1 MTKDKLEHLNKISND
16 MDKLER
22 VAKYKCGVESA
33 VLKDVIELIGDDF
46 YALVSKK
53 WGELND
59 KFKQL

>member
-22 VAKYKCGVESA
+22 VIKYKCSVEA
-33 VLKDVIELIGDDF
+33 TVLKDVIELVGDEF
-46 YALVSKK
+46 YALVTKK

>member
-1 MTKDKLEHLNKISND
+1 MTKDKLKHLNKISNY

-22 VAKYKCGVESA
+22 VAKYKCSVEST
-33 VLKDVIELIGDDF
+33 VLKEVIELIGDEF

>member
-1 MTKDKLEHLNKISND
+1 MTKDKLEHLNKISDD

-22 VAKYKCGVESA
+22 VAKYKCSVEST
-33 VLKDVIELIGDDF
+33 VLKDVIELVGDEF
-46 YALVSKK
+46 YALVAKK